1 MMKLQKS
8 EIKNQVLEYVGRKSG
23 VSSMEIFEGI
33 DLGIS
38 YATTK
43 RILHSLAEEKVIYIS
58 GRGKGTKYHLDK
70 DFKLVSPVDMGLYFL
85 KEADEREII
94 PTFHFALLDKIKA
107 CSSIFSDAEIIKLE
121 NLQNEHRQRV
131 EKLSD
136 WDYRNEMERLA
147 IDLSWKSSQIE
158 GNTYSLL
165 ETERLLKEKTTAE
178 GKTKDEAVMLLNHKE
193 AIDFIFNFPDYLNPL
208 TVKAIEDIHALLI
221 KELGV
226 PKNIRNHRIG
236 ITGTNYYPL
245 DNDFQIREAL
255 LKMCD
260 VIEGRKN
267 VWEKAML
274 LLLILS
280 YIQPFSDGNKRTSRI
295 LSNAILMR
303 ERVCPM
309 SFRTVDSIEYKKAM
323 LVFYEQNNLWAFK
336 QIFIDQFEFAVKRY
350 F

>member
-1 MMKLQKS
+1 MKTQKS
-8 EIKNQVLEYVGRKSG
+8 EIRNQVLEYVGRMSG
-23 VSSMEIFEGI
+23 LSSKEIFEGI
-33 DLGIS
+33 DFGLS

-43 RILHSLAEEKVIYIS
+43 RILQSLAEEKVIYVS

-70 DFKLVSPVDMGLYFL
+70 DFKLISPIDMGVYFS

-94 PTFHFALLDKIKA
+94 PTFNFALLDKIEA
-107 CSSIFSDAEIIKLE
+107 CTSIFLDAEIAKLE
-121 NLQNEHRQRV
+121 KLQNEHRQRI
-131 EKLSD
+131 EKLSE
-136 WDYRNEMERLA
+136 WDYRKEMERLA

-193 AIDFIFNFPDYLNPL
+193 AIDFIFDHPDYVNPM
-208 TVKAIEDIHALLI
+208 TVKAIEDIHGLLI

-245 DNDFQIREAL
+245 DNDFQIKEAL
-255 LKMCD
+255 LKMCH
-260 VIEGRKN
+260 VIEGRSN
-267 VWEKAML
+267 VWERALL

-303 ERVCPM
+303 EGVCPL

-323 LVFYEQNNLWAFK
+323 LIFYEQNNLSAFK
-336 QIFIDQFEFAVKRY
+336 QIFLDQFEFAVKRY